1 MAIYLRV
8 SGQFS
13 STSTLQT
20 SSAKSTPSKAMASN
34 QSSFGDPVLLDKI
47 DRLIKLG
54 VGEYVSL
61 PQLVVVGDQSSGKS
75 SVLEGLTE
83 LPFPR
88 DSTLCT
94 RFATRIVFRRAP
106 DERVAISIL
115 PAASSDPARTRRL
128 REWKVAENNMTTLTM
143 VNFKK
148 ILDSVSW
155 DSQYTQSKLINIG
168 M

>member
-1 MAIYLRV
+1 MAIYL
-8 SGQFS
+8 QMLTHFS
-13 STSTLQT
+13 S
-20 SSAKSTPSKAMASN
+20 ASTPPFSPANSTVNLAMASD

-47 DRLIKLG
+47 DKLIKLG

-106 DERVAISIL
+106 DERVAVSII
-115 PAASSDPARTRRL
+115 PAASSDPARTHKL
-128 REWKVAENNMTTLTM
+128 REWKSAKSNLKALTM
-143 VNFKK
+143 DSFKK
-148 ILDSVSW
+148 ILDSVS
-155 DSQYTQSKLINIG
+155 
-168 M
+168 